1 MDRVVVER
9 LDGGLIHGLHIA
21 GVAAL
26 STLKITN
33 GAPPI
38 MGDAPRWDSEAPK
51 PAAALEG
58 RGEDDDRLDPK

>member
-1 MDRVVVER
+1 
-9 LDGGLIHGLHIA
+9 LIHGLHIA

-58 RGEDDDRLDPK
+58 RGEDDDQLDPK